1 MDSELLRV
9 WQLVHELSDQLAHN
23 QKIANTLQSQA
34 GALKVCPQFRRLF
47 EIYVDPSLRAESGRA
62 HWYRLCA
69 TAVQHGHFE
78 RCVTN
83 GFSSLRSLSCV
94 SRNVRV

>member
-34 GALKVCPQFRRLF
+34 GALKVRLS
-47 EIYVDPSLRAESGRA
+47 VESD
-62 HWYRLCA
+62 
-69 TAVQHGHFE
+69 TE
-78 RCVTN
+78 DN
-83 GFSSLRSLSCV
+83 G
-94 SRNVRV
+94 